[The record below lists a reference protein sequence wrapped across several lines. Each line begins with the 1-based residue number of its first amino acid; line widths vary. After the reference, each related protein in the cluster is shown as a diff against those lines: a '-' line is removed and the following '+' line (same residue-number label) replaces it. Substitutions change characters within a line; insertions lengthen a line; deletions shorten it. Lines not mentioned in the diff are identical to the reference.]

1 MLIINNGLES
11 LDEAS
16 FVLVGVEG
24 MVLIFGGVSRYC
36 TWAFYFKDY
45 NTKIQILGKKKEV

>member
-24 MVLIFGGVSRYC
+24 MVLIFGGSPDI
-36 TWAFYFKDY
+36 ALGLFIS
-45 NTKIQILGKKKEV
+45 KIITQK